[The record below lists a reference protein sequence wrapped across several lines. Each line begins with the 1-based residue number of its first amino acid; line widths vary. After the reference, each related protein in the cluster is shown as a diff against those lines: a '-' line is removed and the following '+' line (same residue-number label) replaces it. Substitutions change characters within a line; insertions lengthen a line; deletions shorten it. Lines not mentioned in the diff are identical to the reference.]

1 MHRDI
6 SLTNILIYEK
16 IVGKK
21 IERVAFL
28 CDWDACKFQEHMDS
42 EGATG
47 PRRLFRSVRI
57 VSLA

>member
-16 IVGKK
+16 IVSKK

-28 CDWDACKFQEHMDS
+28 CYWDACKFQEHM

>member
-6 SLTNILIYEK
+6 SLTNILIYERNE
-16 IVGKK
+16 GKK
-21 IERVAFL
+21 IERVVFL
-28 CDWDACKFQEHMDS
+28 CDWDVCKFQAEHM

>member
-6 SLTNILIYEK
+6 SLTNILIYER
-16 IVGKK
+16 IDDKK

-28 CDWDACKFQEHMDS
+28 CDWDVCKFQEHM

>member
-6 SLTNILIYEK
+6 SLTNILIYER
-16 IVGKK
+16 IDDKK
-21 IERVAFL
+21 IERVVFL
-28 CDWDACKFQEHMDS
+28 CDWDVCKFREHM

-57 VSLA
+57 VSFA